1 MRRKI
6 ANKFVEYKR
15 GIDLMDRLGDVQLQ
29 LGWYRK
35 IKGSRLFA
43 YDLTNM
49 KMVDFESI
57 IGLANLTYNA
67 KCDNYMLDKSDCKV
81 FNDFLL
87 EVKSRY
93 VYIKAVLI

>member
-1 MRRKI
+1 
-6 ANKFVEYKR
+6 
-15 GIDLMDRLGDVQLQ
+15 MDRLEDVQLQ

-43 YDLTNM
+43 YDLTDI

-67 KCDNYMLDKSDCKV
+67 KCDNYMLDESDCKV

-93 VYIKAVLI
+93 VYIKAVLN